1 MMCDIASESSWS
13 LELWPEPLAPEV
25 DGRLDA
31 RDCVRFANDVIVRR
45 LSYVI
50 RAVTK
55 QIQCYFREALG
66 GKIIR
71 TVSEIGIR

>member
-45 LSYVI
+45 LKLRHQSKI
-50 RAVTK
+50 SS
-55 QIQCYFREALG
+55 ALG
-66 GKIIR
+66 G
-71 TVSEIGIR
+71 ELLNH